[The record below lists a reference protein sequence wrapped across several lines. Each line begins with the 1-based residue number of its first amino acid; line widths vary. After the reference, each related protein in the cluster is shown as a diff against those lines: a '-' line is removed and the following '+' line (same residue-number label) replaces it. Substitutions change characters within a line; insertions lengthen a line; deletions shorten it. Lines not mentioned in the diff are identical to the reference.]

1 MNGKIRSFF
10 AKPVVKPLAALL
22 LMAVAMTFLSDKFA
36 TADNIFNVL
45 RQVSVNLCISVGMT
59 MVILT
64 GGIAHSKMLTGTIKE
79 HLEHTVKVVVM
90 PGENEME
97 ALAFGGLRILRG
109 EEAANPAYE

>member
-1 MNGKIRSFF
+1 
-10 AKPVVKPLAALL
+10 
-22 LMAVAMTFLSDKFA
+22 
-36 TADNIFNVL
+36 
-45 RQVSVNLCISVGMT
+45 
-59 MVILT
+59 MV
-64 GGIAHSKMLTGTIKE
+64 TGTIKE